1 MQAGRLQGPAVLGQ
15 LDDPPVWT
23 VSQVVRLLC
32 LQKTTLKSRKDGKGR
47 ICFYL
52 GDVVASVV
60 GADNVLTVLVVT
72 PTFHLNITIAIIQ
85 IEISRILTRC
95 FWILERVIW

>member
-1 MQAGRLQGPAVLGQ
+1 M
-15 LDDPPVWT
+15 
-23 VSQVVRLLC
+23 
-32 LQKTTLKSRKDGKGR
+32 
-47 ICFYL
+47 
-52 GDVVASVV
+52 VASVV